1 MEIAVLAL
9 GCFWGPE
16 IKFSKIDGIIKT
28 EVGYCG
34 GNSSITTYKEVCT
47 GNTNH
52 AEVVKLDFDEKI
64 ITYEKILKIF
74 FQIHDPTTLNSQ
86 GPDFGTQYRS
96 EIFYLNDN
104 QKMIA
109 EKVLNEV
116 NERLSGKVVTKISL
130 LKNYC
135 PAEEY
140 HQKYLE
146 SLHIPGAIFFDI
158 DENSRKD
165 TALPHML
172 VDQMSW
178 DKIVSN
184 MGIKKNDEIV
194 IYDNSDVISSCRGW
208 FNFIYYGHDPKLINV
223 LNGGLRKWLKEKKK
237 VTDEISNIDKSDY
250 KGSERKD
257 LVKSKQA
264 IDQNI
269 DEKIFTL
276 IDARSRER
284 FEGKIPEPRKGLRSG
299 CIKNSFCIP
308 FNDCLNDDKTFK
320 NKDQLKKI
328 FKTSIE
334 NLEQKKIVF
343 SCGSGVTACVLA
355 LAYSL
360 INDKYLPC
368 IYDGSWAEYG
378 LI

>member
-52 AEVVKLDFDEKI
+52 AEVVKLDYDEKI
-64 ITYEKILKIF
+64 ITYEKILKTF

-104 QKMIA
+104 QKIIA

-146 SLHIPGAIFFDI
+146 K
-158 DENSRKD
+158 R
-165 TALPHML
+165 
-172 VDQMSW
+172 
-178 DKIVSN
+178 
-184 MGIKKNDEIV
+184 
-194 IYDNSDVISSCRGW
+194 
-208 FNFIYYGHDPKLINV
+208 
-223 LNGGLRKWLKEKKK
+223 
-237 VTDEISNIDKSDY
+237 
-250 KGSERKD
+250 
-257 LVKSKQA
+257 
-264 IDQNI
+264 
-269 DEKIFTL
+269 
-276 IDARSRER
+276 
-284 FEGKIPEPRKGLRSG
+284 
-299 CIKNSFCIP
+299 
-308 FNDCLNDDKTFK
+308 
-320 NKDQLKKI
+320 
-328 FKTSIE
+328 
-334 NLEQKKIVF
+334 
-343 SCGSGVTACVLA
+343 
-355 LAYSL
+355 
-360 INDKYLPC
+360 
-368 IYDGSWAEYG
+368 
-378 LI
+378 